1 VDDADMGRE
10 ALRLCLFGAPWDT
23 GNRGVEALSRSVISG
38 IARSVPGSQVTVFDN
53 GWGVRAAE
61 LDGAAVELCGVRGS
75 RRVWRRES
83 WTNVKVSERL
93 GGLGSPVVDRL
104 RRCAAVL
111 DISGGDSFTDLYGTA
126 RLQSVSAPKLAAL
139 RAKRP
144 LVLLPQT
151 YGPFTSAD
159 SADVA
164 RRIVRASAMA
174 WSRDA
179 DSHAVLLDLLGGDA
193 TVAREGVDVA
203 FALPARAPDV
213 SLPRGV
219 RRALDA
225 RDDGGAP
232 VVGVNISGLLW
243 ADTSAFGF
251 QLDYRTSVVRLVRR
265 LLDEDCE
272 VVLVPH
278 VRDVAHGRESDAVA
292 AQAVLAAGSA
302 KSRVHV
308 LPDTLDASELK
319 EVISRFDW
327 FCGSRMHATIA
338 GLSTGV
344 PTAALSYSAKTRGVF
359 ASCGVGGEVIDARST
374 STDDAV
380 ERLLDAFARR
390 RTVGERLVR
399 TVPPVV
405 DRAQSQIPEI
415 CAWVQQTSRDA
426 AAQLPAS

>member
-1 VDDADMGRE
+1 MGRE

-23 GNRGVEALSRSVISG
+23 GNRGVEALGRSVVSG

-61 LDGAAVELCGVRGS
+61 SDGVTVELCGVRDS
-75 RRVWRRES
+75 RRVWRRET
-83 WTNVKVSERL
+83 WTNVRVSERL

-104 RRCAAVL
+104 RRSAAVL
-111 DISGGDSFTDLYGTA
+111 DISGGDSFTDLYGSA
-126 RLQSVSAPKLAAL
+126 RLHSVSAPKLAAL
-139 RAKRP
+139 RMRRP

-151 YGPFTSAD
+151 YGPFASAD
-159 SADVA
+159 SADLA

-179 DSHAVLLDLLGGDA
+179 DSHAVLFELLGGDA

-203 FALPARAPDV
+203 FALPPRAPAV
-213 SLPRGV
+213 PLPRGV
-219 RRALDA
+219 TRALDA

-232 VVGVNISGLLW
+232 VVGVNVSGLLW
-243 ADTSAFGF
+243 ADTSSFGF
-251 QLDYRTSVVRLVRR
+251 ELDYRTSVVSLVRR
-265 LLDEDCE
+265 LLETECE

-292 AQAVLAAGSA
+292 AQAVLAAVGPA
-302 KSRVHV
+302 SRVH
-308 LPDTLDASELK
+308 LLADTLDACELK
-319 EVISRFDW
+319 GVISRFDW
-327 FCGSRMHATIA
+327 FCGSRMHAMIA

-344 PTAALSYSAKTRGVF
+344 PTAALAYSAKTRGVF
-359 ASCGVGGEVIDARST
+359 ASCEVAGEVIDARST

-380 ERLLDAFARR
+380 ERLLEAFARR
-390 RTVGERLVR
+390 CTVSERLKR

-405 DRAQSQIPEI
+405 DRAQGQISEI
-415 CAWVQQTSRDA
+415 CAWVQHASRDA
-426 AAQLPAS
+426 VARLPAS